1 MSKPA
6 DASEPVDLGDV
17 PLFPLPN
24 VVLFPK
30 SVQPLHIFEERYK
43 VMTADA
49 LKGDRRVAMAL
60 LRPGWEKGYY
70 ARPAIEPVVCVGRIL
85 SAERLADGKYNI
97 LLQGVAR
104 AVVSVERTDDLHP
117 YRVAR
122 LHQLPETDVDET
134 DLLESRR
141 RMLRLF
147 ERSQLALTPIG
158 RQFRSLAEGPLATAT
173 LADLVAATYLE
184 DLHLKQSLLAE
195 QDVRCRVARVA
206 EALEA
211 TQPVC
216 QSAYLGDYAN
226 PTLN

>member
-6 DASEPVDLGDV
+6 DASQPVDLGDV

-30 SVQPLHIFEERYK
+30 AVQPLHIFEERDK
-43 VMTADA
+43 AMTADVM
-49 LKGDRRVAMAL
+49 KGDRRLALAL

-70 ARPAIEPVVCVGRIL
+70 SRPAIEPVVCVGRIL
-85 SAERLADGKYNI
+85 SAERLPDGKYNI
-97 LLQGVAR
+97 LLQGVSR
-104 AVVSVERTDDLHP
+104 AVVTAEHEDGLRP

-122 LHQLPETDVDET
+122 LHQLPETDSDEA
-134 DLLESRR
+134 DLLESRK

-147 ERSQLALTPIG
+147 ERSPLALTPIG
-158 RQFRSLAEGPLATAT
+158 RQFRSLAEGPVPTAT

-184 DLHLKQSLLAE
+184 DLHLKQSLLGE